1 MSLEL
6 EQYLIEMGV
15 IPASPLAEL
24 SATSNSRDYYS
35 DLPKYDEDTK
45 EYLF

>member
-1 MSLEL
+1 MTREL
-6 EQYLIEMGV
+6 EQQLIDMGV

-24 SATSNSRDYYS
+24 SATSNTRDSYNQ
-35 DLPKYDEDTK
+35 LPSYDEETQ